1 MLVKLALTFLVLS
14 VFAVGGGS
22 AVIGEMQYRLTAEY
36 GLSPEDFFDL
46 YSIGQIAPGPNMA
59 MVLVLGMQIAGALG
73 ALVVG
78 FAFFVPSGV
87 LCFWVGR
94 LWNRIGESPWRRA
107 VQNAFEPISVGLMCS
122 GVYALGNTA
131 LSGPTTIAL
140 AVASFGLVMRSRI
153 NPVFVILGLSGIGAA
168 VLHLTPS

>member
-107 VQNAFEPISVGLMCS
+107 VQNAFEPMR
-122 GVYALGNTA
+122 
-131 LSGPTTIAL
+131 PF
-140 AVASFGLVMRSRI
+140 ASS
-153 NPVFVILGLSGIGAA
+153 
-168 VLHLTPS
+168 T